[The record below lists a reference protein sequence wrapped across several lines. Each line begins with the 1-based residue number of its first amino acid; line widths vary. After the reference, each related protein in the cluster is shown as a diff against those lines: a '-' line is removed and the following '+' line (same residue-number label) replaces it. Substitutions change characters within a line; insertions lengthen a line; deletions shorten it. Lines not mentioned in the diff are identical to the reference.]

1 MPEHSVSLA
10 GETVDLQ
17 VPDSASA
24 RWDVYSAAT
33 QNSNRAFAAALA
45 LCWAGPHKPKARL
58 AGHRY
63 DPLAFG
69 GAVLDE
75 LVSRGVPLPE
85 VIGAGLRAWQLCGD
99 GLITAAEVEA
109 AEGFSGGGEA

>member
-1 MPEHSVSLA
+1 MAEHTVSLG
-10 GETVDLQ
+10 GESVDLK
-17 VPDSASA
+17 VPASASA

-45 LCWAGPHKPKARL
+45 LCWDGPKPPRARL
-58 AGHRY
+58 AGHRF

-75 LVSRGVPLPE
+75 LVARGVPLPE
-85 VIGAGLRAWQLCGD
+85 VIGAGLRAWQMCGD
-99 GLITAAEVEA
+99 GLITGSEVEE
-109 AEGFSGGGEA
+109 AEGFSAGGEA